1 MRKAIFAALFFVV
14 AAPAAF
20 AQEEYKR
27 GTFGVQYNHNR
38 VDTGGAFDPTG
49 TADDREGF
57 NGVGV
62 NAGYNFHKFA
72 GAEFDFSHVRKDTT
86 VGNPTLFTVDLN
98 GRLTQFLG
106 GVRVQDNRTET
117 NVRPFARALV
127 GVAHASAEVA
137 QVNCVNLCPT
147 IAQSDD
153 SETDFAAE
161 FGGGIDF
168 RLSDNVDVTAI
179 SIGYNPTRLEDQT
192 QHNIKIGVGLRFR
205 F

>member
-1 MRKAIFAALFFVV
+1 MRKAIFAAILFAVV
-14 AAPAAF
+14 APAAF
-20 AQEEYKR
+20 AQDEYKR

-49 TADDREGF
+49 TSDDREGF

-72 GAEFDFSHVRKDTT
+72 AAEFDFSHVRKETGFTT
-86 VGNPTLFTVDLN
+86 AAGNVNLK

-117 NVRPFARALV
+117 NVRPFVRGLI
-127 GVAHASAEVA
+127 GLAHASAEGSVGA
-137 QVNCVNLCPT
+137 V
-147 IAQSDD
+147 SFDE
-153 SETDFAAE
+153 SENGFGAE
-161 FGGGIDF
+161 VGGGLDIKVH
-168 RLSDNVDVTAI
+168 DNVDVTAI
-179 SIGYNPTRLEDQT
+179 SVGWNPTRIEGET
-192 QHNIKIGVGLRFR
+192 QHNFKIGVGLRFR

>member
-1 MRKAIFAALFFVV
+1 MRKAIFAALFFFV

-20 AQEEYKR
+20 SQEEYKR

-49 TADDREGF
+49 TSDNREGF
-57 NGVGV
+57 NGVSL
-62 NAGYNFHKFA
+62 NAGYNFHRFA
-72 GAEFDFSHVRKDTT
+72 GAEFDFSHVRKDVNAT
-86 VGNPTLFTVDLN
+86 VAGTAVNID

-106 GVRVQDNRTET
+106 GVRIQDNRNET
-117 NVRPFARALV
+117 RVRPFARALV
-127 GVAHASAEVA
+127 GLARASADVDSA
-137 QVNCVNLCPT
+137 LFTN
-147 IAQSDD
+147 DD
-153 SETDFAAE
+153 SETGFGAE
-161 FGGGIDF
+161 IGGGIDF

-179 SIGYNPTRLEDQT
+179 SVGYNPTRLEDQT

>member
-1 MRKAIFAALFFVV
+1 MRKAIFAFVLV
-14 AAPAAF
+14 AFAAPAAF
-20 AQEEYKR
+20 AQDEYKR

-49 TADDREGF
+49 NSDDREGF

-72 GAEFDFSHVRKDTT
+72 AAEFDFSHVRKDVDRT
-86 VGNPTLFTVDLN
+86 VAGTNLSLN

-117 NVRPFARALV
+117 NVRPFARALI
-127 GVAHASAEVA
+127 GVAHASADGTFGAV
-137 QVNCVNLCPT
+137 
-147 IAQSDD
+147 SFDD
-153 SETDFAAE
+153 SETGFGAE
-161 FGGGIDF
+161 IGGGVDIK
-168 RLSDNVDVTAI
+168 LNDNVDVTAI
-179 SIGYNPTRLEDQT
+179 SVGYNPTRLEDQT
-192 QHNIKIGVGLRFR
+192 QHNFKIGVGLRFR

>member
-1 MRKAIFAALFFVV
+1 MRKAIFAAIIFAVV
-14 AAPAAF
+14 APAAF

-49 TADDREGF
+49 TSTGREGF
-57 NGVGV
+57 NGVSL

-86 VGNPTLFTVDLN
+86 VGDPTLFTVDLR

-117 NVRPFARALV
+117 NVRPFARALI
-127 GVAHASAEVA
+127 GVARASADVSN
-137 QVNCVNLCPT
+137 VNCVNLCPQ

-153 SETDFAAE
+153 SETGFGAE
-161 FGGGIDF
+161 IGGGLDVK
-168 RLSDNVDVTAI
+168 LSDNVDVTAI
-179 SIGYNPTRLEDQT
+179 SIGWNPTRLESET
-192 QHNIKIGVGLRFR
+192 QNNIKIGVGIRFR

>member
-1 MRKAIFAALFFVV
+1 MRKAIFVLVLLAF

-20 AQEEYKR
+20 AQDEYKR

-49 TADDREGF
+49 TSDDREGF

-72 GAEFDFSHVRKDTT
+72 AAEFDFSHVRKD
-86 VGNPTLFTVDLN
+86 VDRNIAGTPISLN

-106 GVRVQDNRTET
+106 GVRLQDNRTET

-127 GVAHASAEVA
+127 GLAHASAEGTVGA
-137 QVNCVNLCPT
+137 V
-147 IAQSDD
+147 SFDD
-153 SETDFAAE
+153 SETGFGAE
-161 FGGGIDF
+161 IGGGVDIK
-168 RLSDNVDVTAI
+168 LNDNVDVTAI
-179 SIGYNPTRLEDQT
+179 SVGYNPTRLEDQT
-192 QHNIKIGVGLRFR
+192 QHNFKIGVGLRFR

>member
-1 MRKAIFAALFFVV
+1 MRKAIFAFVLLAV

-20 AQEEYKR
+20 AQDEYKR

-49 TADDREGF
+49 TSDDREGF
-57 NGVGV
+57 NGVAV

-72 GAEFDFSHVRKDTT
+72 AAEFDFSHVRKDTDFT
-86 VGNPTLFTVDLN
+86 TALGNVSLN

-117 NVRPFARALV
+117 NVRPFVRGLI
-127 GVAHASAEVA
+127 GVAHGAADGTVGAVSF
-137 QVNCVNLCPT
+137 
-147 IAQSDD
+147 DD
-153 SETDFAAE
+153 SETGFGAE
-161 FGGGIDF
+161 LGGGVDVK
-168 RLSDNVDVTAI
+168 LNDNVDVTAI
-179 SIGYNPTRLEDQT
+179 SVGWNPTRLEGAT
-192 QHNIKIGVGLRFR
+192 QHNFKIGVGLRFR

>member
-1 MRKAIFAALFFVV
+1 MRKAIFAAVLFAV

-49 TADDREGF
+49 TSDDREGF
-57 NGVGV
+57 NGVSA

-72 GAEFDFSHVRKDTT
+72 AAEFDFSYVRKDTDFSAPA
-86 VGNPTLFTVDLN
+86 GNVSLR

-117 NVRPFARALV
+117 NVRPFVRGLI
-127 GVAHASAEVA
+127 GVAHASADGSVGA
-137 QVNCVNLCPT
+137 V
-147 IAQSDD
+147 SFDD
-153 SETDFAAE
+153 SETGFGAE
-161 FGGGIDF
+161 LGGGVDVK
-168 RLSDNVDVTAI
+168 LNDNVDVTAI
-179 SIGYNPTRLEDQT
+179 SVGWNPTRLEGDT
-192 QHNIKIGVGLRFR
+192 QHNFKIGVGLRFR